1 MKKHKKRG
9 ILCAIGAVLF
19 AIVIP
24 QMDASQSAEIVTAV
38 VIALVLAFVAVRSLF
53 PNFRLRKRSRASTA
67 ADVPRRK
74 DPQRRSSSAVSSPL
88 ADAPMRKQTDAPKY
102 QHNEFHVAGVT
113 FHSDDGTPRQEYLRR
128 IDNGIPPFE
137 NSGSLDV
144 SLCPYMYKAA
154 GKPEEQAI
162 AVRVNG
168 YDIGNVPS
176 KSVPAVMDAM
186 HKPGVVI
193 SAFKVIGG
201 DAGKNY
207 GAIVVVRHDL

>member
-9 ILCAIGAVLF
+9 VLCAIGAVLF
-19 AIVIP
+19 AGAIP
-24 QMDASQSAEIVTAV
+24 RMEAAQSAEMAMAA

-53 PNFRLRKRSRASTA
+53 PNLRLHKGSKATA
-67 ADVPRRK
+67 LPRCK
-74 DPQRRSSSAVSSPL
+74 VPQRRSSSAASSPL
-88 ADAPMRKQTDAPKY
+88 ADAPVQKRPDAPKY
-102 QHNEFHVAGVT
+102 QHYEFHVAGVT
-113 FHSDDGTPRQEYLRR
+113 YNADDGTPRQEYLRR
-128 IDNGIPPFE
+128 IDSGAAPFE

-144 SLCPYMYKAA
+144 SLCPYMYKAKE
-154 GKPEEQAI
+154 KPEEQAI

-186 HKPGVVI
+186 RKPGVVI